1 MLEEVNALVVTSG
14 LGGLV
19 AGYLVGRYF
28 GNKSNST
35 SQNDFTR
42 KQMKNWNINDDWYNI
57 LSNKKKDEFVSKE
70 LDKLMQ
76 HIKESKQK
84 REELNKEQDKMLDR
98 MREVRR
104 DVSQADGKFEVGTIL
119 TRMGSISAEASD
131 IRHAY
136 DNVSNALVNFRKSK
150 HFLECVKA
158 GWSYSM
164 IVKEMNKDFVVE
176 ATENN
181 DSLAIE
187 MLNAE
192 LNSLGTDAKIDEI
205 KRAIG
210 VNQ

>member
-1 MLEEVNALVVTSG
+1 MLEEVNALVAASG

-19 AGYLVGRYF
+19 AGYLVGRYL
-28 GNKSNST
+28 GNNSIPA

-57 LSNKKKDEFVSKE
+57 LSTKKKDDFVAKE
-70 LDKLMQ
+70 LDKLNQ
-76 HIKESKQK
+76 HIKKNKQT
-84 REELNKEQDKMLDR
+84 RENLNKEQDRMLER
-98 MREVRR
+98 MREVRK
-104 DVSQADGKFEVGTIL
+104 DVAQAEGRFEVGTIL
-119 TRMGSISAEASD
+119 TRMGHISAEASD
-131 IRHAY
+131 IRHNY

-150 HFLECVKA
+150 HFLECVKS

-176 ATENN
+176 AIENN

-192 LNSLGTDAKIDEI
+192 LNSLGTNAKIDEI
-205 KRAIG
+205 KQAIG
-210 VNQ
+210 AN